1 MTAAADV
8 VFIDGLRVQALIG
21 VYEFERQAA
30 QPLLFDVEMT
40 VETRSAGASDALA
53 DTVDYAVVAQAI
65 EATCAQS
72 GFALVEALAETVA
85 ARLLRDFPLQQVML
99 RVTKPLAVPAARG
112 VGVRIVRSRRAA

>member
-1 MTAAADV
+1 VAAVADV

-21 VYEFERQAA
+21 VYQAERGAA

-40 VETRSAGASDALA
+40 LDTRSAGGSDALA

-65 EATCAQS
+65 QATCAQS

-85 ARLLRDFPLQQVML
+85 AQLLRDFPIQAVLL
-99 RVTKPLAVPAARG
+99 RVTKPQAVPAARG
-112 VGVRIVRSRRAA
+112 VGVRIVRTRDAA